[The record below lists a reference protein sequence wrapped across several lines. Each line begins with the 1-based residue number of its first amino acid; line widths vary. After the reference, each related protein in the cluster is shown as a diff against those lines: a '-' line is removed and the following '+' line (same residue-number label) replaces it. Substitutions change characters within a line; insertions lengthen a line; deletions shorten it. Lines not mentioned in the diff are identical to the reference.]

1 VTLPTT
7 VVSNSLDSPLIW
19 ENASVE
25 RGDAVDVVARLKQES
40 EVSLRSHGSVSM
52 NRGGSI
58 QELIYRPTLHV

>member
-1 VTLPTT
+1 VALPTT

-40 EVSLRSHGSVSM
+40 EVSLRSDGSVSM
-52 NRGGSI
+52 NRDGSI